1 MFNEIGFHLIPEKY
15 NGFSHFV
22 NQCKQVGAIPIC
34 LDTSSNR
41 EIVNSEVGY
50 LIPCKRA
57 KVKNKSLLDS
67 IGPSLSVNIDSI
79 TNTLDMVFSKNV
91 LNHQLMSKNNISDYN
106 KYYNKFSAVFKDTFD
121 DVIRRARDMPKPA
134 TVKLTDSDLPSVSI
148 ITPTFNRPEF
158 FKLAILNFNSFDYPR
173 DKIEWIIVDDSDN
186 DETERQL
193 PPVES
198 RCKYNI
204 NYIRPSVQ
212 ADKLMSIG
220 EKRNLAIRN
229 SKNDIIVCMDDDDYY
244 YPEYLRNRVTS
255 LVSYN
260 KNKNTLCT
268 VCTHLGTFEF
278 TRIISMIYSPKSGEL
293 FKEQIAPNTT
303 VFYREFFDEEN
314 GNNFEDCLEEK
325 QNN

>member
-1 MFNEIGFHLIPEKY
+1 
-15 NGFSHFV
+15 
-22 NQCKQVGAIPIC
+22 
-34 LDTSSNR
+34 
-41 EIVNSEVGY
+41 
-50 LIPCKRA
+50 
-57 KVKNKSLLDS
+57 
-67 IGPSLSVNIDSI
+67 
-79 TNTLDMVFSKNV
+79 
-91 LNHQLMSKNNISDYN
+91 
-106 KYYNKFSAVFKDTFD
+106 
-121 DVIRRARDMPKPA
+121 MPKPA

-186 DETERQL
+186 NETEKQL

-198 RCKYNI
+198 RSKYNI

-244 YPEYLRNRVTS
+244 YPEYLRNRVLS

-293 FKEQIAPNTT
+293 FREQVAPNTL
-303 VFYREFFDEEN
+303 VFYREFFNEEN
-314 GNNFEDCLEEK
+314 GNHFEDCSRGEAEQLIGERLQVIEPVSWENNVVTLLHSNNIRDIYPPQNQETNGSHFKFKESVFKFITSIGKKKEELK
-325 QNN
+325 E

>member
-1 MFNEIGFHLIPEKY
+1 
-15 NGFSHFV
+15 
-22 NQCKQVGAIPIC
+22 
-34 LDTSSNR
+34 
-41 EIVNSEVGY
+41 
-50 LIPCKRA
+50 
-57 KVKNKSLLDS
+57 
-67 IGPSLSVNIDSI
+67 
-79 TNTLDMVFSKNV
+79 
-91 LNHQLMSKNNISDYN
+91 
-106 KYYNKFSAVFKDTFD
+106 
-121 DVIRRARDMPKPA
+121 MPKPTA
-134 TVKLTDSDLPSVSI
+134 VKLTDSDLPSVSI

-186 DETERQL
+186 NETEIQL
-193 PPVES
+193 PPAES
-198 RCKYNI
+198 RGKYNI
-204 NYIRPSVQ
+204 KYIRPSVQ
-212 ADKLMSIG
+212 AGKFMSIG

-244 YPEYLRNRVTS
+244 YPEYLKNRVSS

-293 FKEQIAPNTT
+293 FKEQIAPNTL

-314 GNNFEDCLEEK
+314 GNNFEDCSRGEAEQLIGERLHIIEPVSWENNVVTLLHSNNIRDIYPPQNQEANGSHFKFKESVFKFIISIGKKKEELK
-325 QNN
+325 E